1 MYDYLKPLL
10 KINPDTIMLH
20 IGTNNLVNETSKNIL
35 NGMFSLKNLIEK
47 LCPACKVIVLNIIYR
62 SDNGKASFNMRHVK
76 DHMDALNLVVDNRD
90 IGENYLNNSGLHLN
104 STKHGKL
111 AINFIKKMKILS
123 LILTD
128 EFNFN

>member
-1 MYDYLKPLL
+1 
-10 KINPDTIMLH
+10 
-20 IGTNNLVNETSKNIL
+20 
-35 NGMFSLKNLIEK
+35 
-47 LCPACKVIVLNIIYR
+47 
-62 SDNGKASFNMRHVK
+62 MRHVK

-90 IGENYLNNSGLHLN
+90 IGENYLNNSGLLLN

-111 AINFIKKMKILS
+111 AINFIKKVKILS

>member
-1 MYDYLKPLL
+1 
-10 KINPDTIMLH
+10 MLH

-90 IGENYLNNSGLHLN
+90 IGENYLNNSGLLLN

>member
-1 MYDYLKPLL
+1 
-10 KINPDTIMLH
+10 
-20 IGTNNLVNETSKNIL
+20 
-35 NGMFSLKNLIEK
+35 
-47 LCPACKVIVLNIIYR
+47 
-62 SDNGKASFNMRHVK
+62 MRHVK

-90 IGENYLNNSGLHLN
+90 IGENYLNNSGLLLN